1 MKHVI
6 RAAERRQ
13 RIEKLWK
20 DGLNRQQIAERVGIK
35 SETIGRILTKLEL
48 SSNKAPRHRYDG
60 IGRVAGR
67 FR

>member
-1 MKHVI
+1 MKHVV
-6 RAAERRQ
+6 RAQERRQ

-20 DGLNRQQIAERVGIK
+20 DGLNRQQIAERTGMK
-35 SETIGRILTKLEL
+35 PRTICLVLTKLGL
-48 SSNKAPRHRYDG
+48 TSNKAPRHRYDG